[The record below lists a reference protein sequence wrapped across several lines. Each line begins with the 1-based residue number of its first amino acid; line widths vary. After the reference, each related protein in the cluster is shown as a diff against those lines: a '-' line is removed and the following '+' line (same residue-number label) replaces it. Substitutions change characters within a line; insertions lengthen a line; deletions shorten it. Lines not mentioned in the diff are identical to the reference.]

1 MSLQFIQPAYE
12 RRDERGVLR
21 ELITQ
26 GEWRAL
32 LTGDIHAGARM
43 GQHYHM
49 HTQLFFFLTSG
60 NAHVRVI
67 QVENGSISEQE
78 LSAGQGVIIP
88 VMHSHRIL
96 FREESSF
103 ILLKSRPY
111 HPDDPD
117 TFAFTVPE

>member
-1 MSLQFIQPAYE
+1 MNIQYVQPAFE
-12 RRDERGVLR
+12 RRDERGVLT
-21 ELITQ
+21 EVLTQ

-32 LTGDIHAGARM
+32 LTGKMHASARM
-43 GQHYHM
+43 GQHYHK
-49 HTQLFFFLTSG
+49 HTHLFFYLTSG
-60 NAHVRVI
+60 SASVRVI
-67 QVENGSISEQE
+67 QVESGAISEQN

-96 FREESSF
+96 FRKESGF

-117 TFAFTVPE
+117 TFPFPVPE